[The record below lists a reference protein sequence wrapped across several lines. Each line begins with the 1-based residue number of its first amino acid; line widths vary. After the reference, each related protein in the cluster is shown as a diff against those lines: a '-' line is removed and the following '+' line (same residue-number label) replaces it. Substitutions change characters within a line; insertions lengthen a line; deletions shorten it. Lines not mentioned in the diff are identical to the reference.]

1 MKYQVVLFDFDYTLA
16 NSEKGIL
23 MCFNHVMEQHG
34 ITDRDQEKIK
44 KTIGLTLEDSF
55 SILMDEKDPEK
66 LQELKK
72 EYVEKANEV
81 MTPNTFLYPG
91 AIPLLKKIKEASGK
105 TGIISSKYRFRI
117 METMEQYEITHL
129 MDHIIGV
136 GDVKKA
142 KPDPEGLLV
151 AMEHFGVKPSEMLYV
166 GDNVVDA
173 LAAKA
178 AGVDF
183 VGVLTGTTTREEFE
197 ELPHV
202 QIASGLEEILI

>member
-23 MCFNHVMEQHG
+23 LSFEHVLENHGFHNM
-34 ITDRDQEKIK
+34 DQEKIK

-55 SILMDEKDPEK
+55 SVLTGETDREK
-66 LQELKK
+66 LLAWKS
-72 EYVEKANEV
+72 EYIEKANSV

-91 AIPLLKKIKEASGK
+91 AIPLLEKIKDRGAK

-117 METMEQYEITHL
+117 METIERYEIPHL
-129 MDHIIGV
+129 LDHIIGV

-151 AMEHFGVKPSEMLYV
+151 AVKHFGVKPSQILYV
-166 GDNVVDA
+166 GDNIVDA

-178 AGVDF
+178 AGIDF
-183 VGVLTGTTTREEFE
+183 VGVLTGTTTRAEFE
-197 ELPHV
+197 RLPHV
-202 QIASGLEEILI
+202 QIVEGLWEIEV

>member
-23 MCFNHVMEQHG
+23 MCFNHVLENHG
-34 ITDRDQEKIK
+34 FHDRDQEKIK

-55 SILMDEKDPEK
+55 SILTGETDTAK

-91 AIPLLKKIKEASGK
+91 AIPLLEKIKERGAK

-117 METMEQYEITHL
+117 METIEQYEISYL

-142 KPDPEGLLV
+142 KPDPEGLMV
-151 AMEHFGVKPSEMLYV
+151 AMEHFGVEPSELLYV
-166 GDNVVDA
+166 GDNIVDA

-202 QIASGLEEILI
+202 QIVKGLEEIRV